1 MGTDSCLS
9 PKPNSNVETSSPR
22 ESCSSRSFTIS
33 LSSENSAAPKTVT
46 RSKSLSNICVDGYT
60 PAELRM
66 IRERLLRFVEKKVKF
81 DRWELRVKWEMYVKK
96 NISFFSHG
104 AHVIFDKVAIYKL
117 E

>member
-1 MGTDSCLS
+1 
-9 PKPNSNVETSSPR
+9 
-22 ESCSSRSFTIS
+22 
-33 LSSENSAAPKTVT
+33 
-46 RSKSLSNICVDGYT
+46 
-60 PAELRM
+60 M